1 MSLSDFIA
9 DSLTRIRNAQ
19 KARHSTVNLPYS
31 KMVHSILTVLCEEG
45 YVKDIEKID
54 NASGFGELVVTLKY
68 TDDGNPVIQTIKRIS
83 KPGRRVYSQIKTLS
97 FVANGLGLSILTTNK
112 GIMTDVNARK
122 HGVGGEVICQIF

>member
-19 KARHSTVNLPYS
+19 KARHLTVNLPYS
-31 KMVHSILTVLCEEG
+31 KMVHSILSVLCEEG
-45 YVKDIEKID
+45 YVKDIEKIE

-68 TDDGNPVIQTIKRIS
+68 TDDGNPVIQTIKRVS
-83 KPGRRVYSQIKTLS
+83 KPGRRIYSQIKTLS

-122 HGVGGEVICQIF
+122 HGVGGEIICQIF